1 MGGAEALNEDFTLI
15 IINILFSAKEYYI
28 IWFDYESF
36 LMDENQLLILYSP
49 EDAQRYCVQKCNER
63 TDIWALNFDEE
74 LISGYPTFLD
84 KWNVIGDIANTLK
97 IDFIGNHDE
106 YTDLYSK
113 FVYGSNIPALNTSG
127 KKYVPTFTDEERRQ
141 IENLTHDMTRIL
153 KIALGLN

>member
-1 MGGAEALNEDFTLI
+1 MTEFCIVEFYFSGKPFYLIWCTDDNDYFFTNENSVVHFRQR
-15 IINILFSAKEYYI
+15 NSVEKYCKE
-28 IWFDYESF
+28 
-36 LMDENQLLILYSP
+36 Q
-49 EDAQRYCVQKCNER
+49 A
-63 TDIWALNFDEE
+63 FDEPSFVSFDFDDIDYNNCNDY
-74 LISGYPTFLD
+74 LN
-84 KWNVIGDIANTLK
+84 KWNIIDDLSKSLK